1 MGKYG
6 LYRLKVDPETKE
18 IQFVRLTKEGE
29 SVFRMGLGVL
39 PGQDYR
45 TGNKALYICGI
56 IEEQYGFFRSF
67 DEGRT
72 WEKLNNDA
80 QQFGDHQQY
89 GWRQQRAICILYCD
103 RILWSKIWKT
113 ESLRKR
119 NS

>member
-45 TGNKALYICGI
+45 TGNKAFYICGI

-80 QQFGDHQQY
+80 QQFGDINSMDGDSREPYVFYIATGSFGVKY
-89 GWRQQRAICILYCD
+89 GKPKA
-103 RILWSKIWKT
+103 
-113 ESLRKR
+113 
-119 NS
+119 